1 MTKKRLSMRKI
12 KEALRLKALGLTNR
26 QIARSVKVSRSTV
39 AEYLR
44 RAEEA
49 SLAWPLP
56 EGLDDA
62 SLERL
67 LFPPQGEPKD
77 PKVLPD
83 FSYIHTELK
92 RKGVTLK
99 LLWEEYLADHPG
111 GYNYSHLCY
120 LYRTWR
126 DKLSLSMRQIHKAGE
141 KMFVDFAGQT
151 VPVVD
156 ARTGEINEA
165 QVFVAVQG
173 ASNYTYAEATWS
185 QDLESWISCHTH
197 AFSFFGGVTRITV
210 PDNLASGVTKACRY
224 EPDINPTYHDM
235 ALYYGTVV
243 IPARVAKPKDK
254 AKAEAGVQVV
264 ERWILARLRN
274 RTFFSLS
281 ELNQAIAELL
291 ENLNNRPL
299 AKLEGTRR
307 TLFEKIDLPAL
318 LPLPLTPYEFAEFRK
333 ATVNVDYH
341 IEVFGHYYSIPHQ
354 LVKERVEVRVTQRVV
369 EVLFKGR
376 RVTSHLRSYLKGG
389 HSTKPEHMP
398 KAHQKYL
405 EWSPSRIINWAGKI
419 GPETA
424 RLVEAILAKKPHPE
438 QGYRACLGLIRLS
451 KAYSQKRLEAAS
463 RRALEAGALSY
474 RSVKQILKNNLD
486 TLSLKEEQKLPPIDH
501 DNIRG
506 PDYYH

>member
-173 ASNYTYAEATWS
+173 ASNYTYAEA
-185 QDLESWISCHTH
+185 
-197 AFSFFGGVTRITV
+197 
-210 PDNLASGVTKACRY
+210 
-224 EPDINPTYHDM
+224 
-235 ALYYGTVV
+235 
-243 IPARVAKPKDK
+243 
-254 AKAEAGVQVV
+254 
-264 ERWILARLRN
+264 
-274 RTFFSLS
+274 
-281 ELNQAIAELL
+281 
-291 ENLNNRPL
+291 
-299 AKLEGTRR
+299 
-307 TLFEKIDLPAL
+307 
-318 LPLPLTPYEFAEFRK
+318 
-333 ATVNVDYH
+333 
-341 IEVFGHYYSIPHQ
+341 
-354 LVKERVEVRVTQRVV
+354 
-369 EVLFKGR
+369 
-376 RVTSHLRSYLKGG
+376 
-389 HSTKPEHMP
+389 
-398 KAHQKYL
+398 
-405 EWSPSRIINWAGKI
+405 
-419 GPETA
+419 
-424 RLVEAILAKKPHPE
+424 
-438 QGYRACLGLIRLS
+438 
-451 KAYSQKRLEAAS
+451 
-463 RRALEAGALSY
+463 
-474 RSVKQILKNNLD
+474 
-486 TLSLKEEQKLPPIDH
+486 
-501 DNIRG
+501 
-506 PDYYH
+506 